1 MSDLIVANE
10 IAGGAV
16 YGIPQ
21 YDYTVG
27 EATGRDY
34 IAALTAAAFKE
45 SVAIEASAAAYSDVV
60 RLRERKI
67 TDLGTVLS
75 VLSQAIASMYDG
87 KNNPTED
94 TKSDYTAAIK
104 DAQDTAY
111 AYGLGFSISVKDK
124 TAAVTYGTATTA
136 QNDIQYAVDCED
148 NNLKQDMVA
157 LQSLISKRDNAY
169 SAAAKLV
176 KKGDGTASNTVRNI
190 S

>member
-27 EATGRDY
+27 TATGQDY

-45 SVAIEASAAAYSDVV
+45 SVALESSAAAYADVV
-60 RLRERKI
+60 RQRERKI
-67 TDLGTVLS
+67 DDLGTVLA
-75 VLSQAIASMYDG
+75 VLAEAIATMDPKSHDTG
-87 KNNPTED
+87 KMST
-94 TKSDYTAAIK
+94 SSTAIYN
-104 DAQDTAY
+104 AQQVADS
-111 AYGLGFSISVKDK
+111 YGLGFTVVCPQDK
-124 TAAVTYGTATTA
+124 VAAVSFAVATDM
-136 QNDIQYAVDCED
+136 QDKIQYAMDTED
-148 NNLKQDMVA
+148 NNLKQDSVA

-176 KKGDGTASNTVRNI
+176 KKGDGTAANTIRNI
-190 S
+190 C